1 MMKLIRQNYTLKHS
15 FVLFGSPSRKSNQ
28 RQFTLTA
35 FVLGTQAVNYVKLCE
50 RQLKR
55 LIFPDLNN
63 RDFLWV
69 FEIWYNNKLADASIE
84 LLFDILQ
91 KEGVIKNDNN
101 IRKYYVAAED
111 LDYEV
116 PRTNIYIYKPKGV
129 RNGHN
134 GD

>member
-1 MMKLIRQNYTLKHS
+1 MRLIQQNYILIHS

-28 RQFTLTA
+28 RRFTGKA
-35 FVLGTQAVNYVKLCE
+35 FVLSEQAVNYVTLCT
-50 RQLKR
+50 RQLKK
-55 LIFPDLNN
+55 LNFPVNLND

-84 LLFDILQ
+84 LIFDIID
-91 KEGVIKNDNN
+91 KEGIIKNDNN

-116 PRTNIYIYKPKGV
+116 PRTKIYIYKPKM
-129 RNGHN
+129 
-134 GD
+134 